1 MYTVFGEPLF
11 ENGNNISHES
21 IDFDITILDYI
32 ENSTLENL
40 TGEVQPNFRGML
52 KNFSMVAIPRDK
64 DDMKNRPGII
74 FQISGSYTDADG
86 IYGLIFRLFSAK
98 TG

>member
-1 MYTVFGEPLF
+1 MQ
-11 ENGNNISHES
+11 S
-21 IDFDITILDYI
+21 
-32 ENSTLENL
+32 
-40 TGEVQPNFRGML
+40 NFRGML

-86 IYGLIFRLFSAK
+86 IYGLIFGQQIPATMNISGKQYVMILQKQK
-98 TG
+98 TYLPFAIELIDFKKVM